1 MSNYNIIEVEG
12 KKDLKRFIKFPDEL
26 YKDCKQYG
34 PALQSDQICSLR
46 KDPALD

>member
-26 YKDCKQYG
+26 YKDCKQ
-34 PALQSDQICSLR
+34 
-46 KDPALD
+46 